1 MTEQTLDDVNQ
12 HSFSDQAGG
21 ERVAQSLPFTV
32 CQSERVV
39 VCKANQHRGHHS
51 VESVGAKT

>member
-21 ERVAQSLPFTV
+21 ERVVQCV
-32 CQSERVV
+32 R
-39 VCKANQHRGHHS
+39 RGL
-51 VESVGAKT
+51 